1 MSEGRAGEGVKTAAK
16 GKATAGRG
24 KAAPTKA
31 ATRRPAKAP
40 ARGRRPAAAA
50 PKPVPRRAF
59 RWPEWRVGAALRRD
73 IIAVGLVVL
82 ALLTLL
88 SLLGTRGGI
97 LGLWGDALRRVF
109 GWAAILVPLALLGWV
124 ADAFRAHPVAP
135 FGPRRRH
142 VLGSLLLLAAILGI
156 LHLPASDQATMLAWG
171 ATGQGGG
178 ELGYLIAAPL
188 VAALRP
194 VGAGLVLL
202 GVATIALMIALNTN
216 LPDIW
221 RAFVALGRAARRAF
235 GPRHVAPASPAVTT
249 LARPAPAAPPE
260 PEAAPLPEREA
271 PVINLPPSAATA
283 QPAAAAPDEPAAPL
297 VVGAGQLP
305 LPGAPDAPGYTLPAL
320 ADLPL
325 YDSVLPDRDELD
337 RKARR
342 IEETLTAFKVEARVR
357 EINPGAA
364 VTQFAL
370 EPGLGVSVRRI
381 KSLENDLALALAATS
396 INIETPIPGQ
406 PRVGVVI
413 PNLNIAKVGL
423 RETMESKEFAR
434 SKAKLPVA
442 LGRDVNARY
451 IVADLARMPH
461 LLIAG
466 STGSGKSVCLNA
478 IISTFLLTRTPE
490 ELKLVMIDPKMV
502 ELVGYNGIPHLKSPV
517 VVEMDKV
524 VGTLRKALSEMER
537 RYQLFSKLQVRNID
551 GYQARRALDPAL
563 EQLPYLVIIID
574 ELADLMMTAPD
585 EIETVLV
592 RLAQMARATGIHLI
606 IATQRPSVDVLTG
619 LIKANFPARIAFA
632 VTSQIDSRVILDMP
646 GAERLLGRGDML
658 FQDPS
663 QAKPTRVQ
671 GAFVDDPDIERIVAD
686 WRREVPQPRYEPE
699 WINVP
704 AYTPGGEGDDED
716 KDAQMLEQA
725 LDVVQQHGTIST
737 SMLQRRLRIGY
748 NRAARLIEQLEEEG
762 YIGPSEGARGRA
774 ILHGRDRRPGGPG
787 GVAPP
792 FDDE

>member
-1 MSEGRAGEGVKTAAK
+1 MKTAAK

-24 KAAPTKA
+24 KAAPAKA
-31 ATRRPAKAP
+31 AARRPAKATSR
-40 ARGRRPAAAA
+40 AKRPVAAA
-50 PKPVPRRAF
+50 PKPAPRRAF
-59 RWPEWRVGAALRRD
+59 RWPEWRVGAELRRD

-109 GWAAILVPLALLGWV
+109 GWAAVLVPLALLGWV

-156 LHLPASDQATMLAWG
+156 LHLPATDMLAWG
-171 ATGQGGG
+171 ESGKGGG

-194 VGAGLVLL
+194 VGAALVLL

-216 LPDIW
+216 LPELW
-221 RAFVALGRAARRAF
+221 RGFTALGRAARRALV
-235 GPRHVAPASPAVTT
+235 PRPAAPVSPQVMTI
-249 LARPAPAAPPE
+249 ARPEPSVAPPE
-260 PEAAPLPEREA
+260 PEPEEAPAAEREA
-271 PVINLPPSAATA
+271 PVINLPPSAARPA
-283 QPAAAAPDEPAAPL
+283 KPAAEAPAEPTAPL

-305 LPGAPDAPGYTLPAL
+305 LPGTPDQPRYKLPAL
-320 ADLPL
+320 TDLPL

-342 IEETLTAFKVEARVR
+342 IEETLTAFRVEARVR

-406 PRVGVVI
+406 PRVGIVI

-423 RETMESKEFAR
+423 RETMESKEFVR

-466 STGSGKSVCLNA
+466 STGSGKSVCLNS

-490 ELKLVMIDPKMV
+490 DLKLVMIDPKMV
-502 ELVGYNGIPHLKSPV
+502 ELVGYNGIPHLKGPV

-551 GYQARRALDPAL
+551 GYQARRALDPSL
-563 EQLPYLVIIID
+563 ENLPYLVIIID

-585 EIETVLV
+585 EVETVLV

-663 QAKPTRVQ
+663 QAKPIRVQ
-671 GAFVDDPDIERIVAD
+671 GTFVDDPDIERIVAD
-686 WRREVPQPRYEPE
+686 WRREVPQPQYEPE

-704 AYTPGGEGDDED
+704 VYTPGGEGDDED

-762 YIGPSEGARGRA
+762 YIGPSEGARGRT
-774 ILHGRDRRPGGPG
+774 ILHGRERRPGGPAG
-787 GVAPP
+787 DAPP